1 MVYRALMG
9 RFTSQTPN
17 THMNIDT
24 SEYVGAKLHV
34 REGKSP
40 DHKLRSLNLC

>member
-1 MVYRALMG
+1 MVRRALMG
-9 RFTSQTPN
+9 RPTKQTPN

-24 SEYVGAKLHV
+24 SEYAGAKLRV